1 MYQNKA
7 WTLVDLPDDRQAIEI
22 NGSLRRRR
30 TWTVM
35 TPSMKLDLWQRVFHK
50 FKEVD
55 YDEIFSSVAMLKS
68 IRIMLA
74 LAAFMKS
81 AKWLSKRVSLPVL

>member
-7 WTLVDLPDDRQAIEI
+7 WTLVDLPNDRQAIKI

-30 TWTVM
+30 TWTVRL
-35 TPSMKLDLWQRVFHK
+35 PSVKLDLWQRVFSQVQG
-50 FKEVD
+50 VD

-68 IRIMLA
+68 VRIMLA
-74 LAAFMKS
+74 IAAFYDYEI
-81 AKWLSKRVSLPVL
+81 W